1 MDIGRSDTHVKKS
14 QGKVIKLNTGRDT
27 SMESSI
33 GVLFV
38 GILTGLIANYIWS
51 KLQTK
56 RKKRMIKINITILF

>member
-1 MDIGRSDTHVKKS
+1 
-14 QGKVIKLNTGRDT
+14 
-27 SMESSI
+27 MESSI